1 MKLLGEKD
9 IRQRVEQLAEG
20 MEQRNEPNAAD
31 MQALIDLVTNLL
43 VGINAIAEAAHKQST
58 SSLIP

>member
-9 IRQRVEQLAEG
+9 IRQRVEQVAEG

-31 MQALIDLVTNLL
+31 KQAFIDLVTNLL
-43 VGINAIAEAAHKQST
+43 VGINEIALAAHKQTRSN
-58 SSLIP
+58 LVP

>member
-31 MQALIDLVTNLL
+31 KQALIDLVTNLL
-43 VGINAIAEAAHKQST
+43 VGINEIALAAHRQNQT
-58 SSLIP
+58 SL